1 MTSTAEKEKSK
12 LTIAREILGNMVDR
26 RVLTALDVCVRCG
39 ICTESCHYY
48 QSNPKTE
55 HTPYYR
61 AEMVRRLYRH
71 FFDPMGR
78 AFPKW
83 VGIKETTDELLSK
96 LGEIAF
102 SSCTLCHR
110 CTFACP
116 FGVETAEIMRVMRGV
131 ATATGHAPEML
142 EELANAAIAKE
153 DNVDMF
159 RDIYREQVKE
169 LEKEVQDRLG
179 DSKARIPVEEKGAR
193 MLYVPLAGAHTI
205 VPQAILLNAAKESW
219 TLAMFES
226 SNYAVFLSDPV
237 RSKRITGRVI
247 KEAQKLNT
255 EEIVVTECGHGYTTM
270 RWEATKWFGKL
281 PFGVR
286 SILEVLDDYV
296 REGRIHLDPSKNVQP
311 TTYHDSCNLG
321 RKGGIF
327 DEPRRVIK
335 AAAKDYREMTPNRL
349 ESYCCG
355 AGSGL
360 VAEPD
365 WMDIRMQAGKMK
377 AEQVK
382 RTGASLVI
390 TSCDNCRQQIGDLSE
405 HYGLNVEASSV
416 SELAVK
422 ALA

>member
-153 DNVDMF
+153 ENVDMF

-255 EEIVVTECGHGYTTM
+255 EEIVVTECGHGYTAM
-270 RWEATKWFGKL
+270 RWEANKWFGKL

-327 DEPRRVIK
+327 DEPRRVIR
-335 AAAKDYREMTPNRL
+335 ASVKDYREMTPNRL

-365 WMDIRMQAGKMK
+365 WIDIRMQAGKMK

-382 RTGASLVI
+382 QTGASLVI
-390 TSCDNCRQQIGDLSE
+390 TSCDNCRLQIGDLSQ

-422 ALA
+422 ALK

>member
-1 MTSTAEKEKSK
+1 MSSAVETKKDK
-12 LTIAREILGNMVDR
+12 LTIAREMLGNLVDR
-26 RVLTALDVCVRCG
+26 RVLTALEVCVRCG

-48 QSNPKTE
+48 QSNPRTE

-61 AEMVRRLYRH
+61 AEMVRRLYRR

-83 VGIKETTDELLSK
+83 VGIKETTGELLSK

-102 SSCTLCHR
+102 SNCTLCHR

-116 FGVETAEIMRVMRGV
+116 FGVETAEIMRIMRAI
-131 ATATGHAPEML
+131 ATATGNAPEML
-142 EELANAAIAKE
+142 VELANAAIAKE
-153 DNVDMF
+153 ENAELF
-159 RDIYREQVKE
+159 RDIYRDQVKE

-179 DSKARIPVEEKGAR
+179 SSKARIPVEEKGAR

-205 VPQAILLNAAKESW
+205 VPQAILFNAAKESW
-219 TLAMFES
+219 TLGMFES
-226 SNYAVFLSDPV
+226 SNYAVFLADGIK
-237 RSKRITGRVI
+237 SKRITGRVI
-247 KEAQKLNT
+247 NEAKKLKA
-255 EEIVVTECGHGYTTM
+255 EEIIVTECGHGYTTM
-270 RWEATKWFGKL
+270 RWEAPKWFGQL
-281 PFGVR
+281 PFRVR
-286 SILEVLDDYV
+286 SILEVLDEYV
-296 REGRIHLDPSKNVQP
+296 REGHLHLDSSKNGQP

-327 DEPRRVIK
+327 DEPRRVIR
-335 AAAKDYREMTPNRL
+335 AAVKDFREMTPNRL

-365 WMDIRMQAGKMK
+365 WMDIRMQAGKLK

-416 SELAVK
+416 SELEVK